1 LSYYFKFFEHK
12 ENTHIMHHAITLE
25 ALRVLDAIDRKGS
38 FGAAAE
44 ALFKVPSALS
54 YTVQKL
60 ESDLGISLFDRS
72 KQKAQ
77 LTTAGRLL
85 LEQGRQLLQAANA
98 IEEAVQ
104 QLESGWETQL
114 RIAIDT
120 VLPIA
125 PLLQQINAFNQLDKR
140 VAITISEEVLGG
152 TWDALIAERCD
163 LALGASGDL
172 PKGIF
177 EYRLMGEVEFVF
189 AVAREHPL
197 HFHNG
202 PVDAAAIAAFP
213 TIVIA
218 DSSLSTPGRSSGLLE
233 SRQIIRV
240 PNAAAKI
247 YAQVMGVGIG
257 FLPKHL
263 IHKEIAQGDLVILD
277 CAVPRPNIPLYIAWR
292 KNNSGKA
299 LQWFADSC
307 NQADWG
313 IKNNLI

>member
-1 LSYYFKFFEHK
+1 
-12 ENTHIMHHAITLE
+12 MHHAITLD

-60 ESDLGISLFDRS
+60 ESDLNINLFDRS
-72 KQKAQ
+72 KQRAQ
-77 LTTAGRLL
+77 LTAAGRLL
-85 LEQGRQLLQAANA
+85 LEQGRQLLQAASA
-98 IEEAVQ
+98 LEEAVQ

-114 RIAIDT
+114 RIAKDT
-120 VLPIA
+120 VLPLA
-125 PLLQQINAFNQLDKR
+125 PLLQQLRAFNLLDKR
-140 VAITISEEVLGG
+140 VAITIGEEVLGG

-197 HFHNG
+197 CLHQG

-213 TIVIA
+213 TIVVA
-218 DSSLSTPGRSSGLLE
+218 DSSLSSPARSSGLLE

-240 PNAAAKI
+240 ANASAKI
-247 YAQVMGVGIG
+247 QAQALGVGVG
-257 FLPKHL
+257 FLAAHMIQAEL
-263 IHKEIAQGDLVILD
+263 DSGELVVLD
-277 CAVPRPNIPLYIAWR
+277 CSVPRPNIPLYLAWR
-292 KNNSGKA
+292 KGNKGKA
-299 LQWFADSC
+299 LAWFVEAC
-307 NQADWG
+307 LAANWFG
-313 IKNNLI
+313 KH

>member
-1 LSYYFKFFEHK
+1 
-12 ENTHIMHHAITLE
+12 MQHAITLD

-44 ALFKVPSALS
+44 ALFRVPSALS

-72 KQKAQ
+72 KQRAQ
-77 LTTAGRLL
+77 LTAAGRML
-85 LEQGRQLLQAANA
+85 LEQGRQLLQTASA

-114 RIAIDT
+114 RIAVDT
-120 VLPIA
+120 VLPLA
-125 PLLQQINAFNQLDKR
+125 PLLQQINAFNLLDKR
-140 VAITISEEVLGG
+140 VAITIGEEVLGG

-189 AVAREHPL
+189 AVAKEHPL
-197 HFHNG
+197 RLHKG
-202 PVDAAAIAAFP
+202 PVDAAAISAFP
-213 TIVIA
+213 TVIIA
-218 DSSLSTPGRSSGLLE
+218 DSSLSAPGRSSGLLE

-240 PNAAAKI
+240 ANAAAKI
-247 YAQVMGVGIG
+247 QAQVLGVGVG
-257 FLPKHL
+257 FLPRHL
-263 IHKEIAQGDLVILD
+263 IQKEIAAGDLIVLD
-277 CAVPRPNIPLYIAWR
+277 CSVPRPNIPLYIAWR
-292 KNNSGKA
+292 KGNKGKA
-299 LQWFADSC
+299 LEWFAEAC
-307 NQADWG
+307 LHTDWFH
-313 IKNNLI
+313 

>member
-1 LSYYFKFFEHK
+1 
-12 ENTHIMHHAITLE
+12 MHHAITLE
-25 ALRVLDAIDRKGS
+25 ALRVLDAIERKGS

-60 ESDLGISLFDRS
+60 ESDLGINLFDRT
-72 KQKAQ
+72 KQRAQ
-77 LTTAGRLL
+77 LTAAGRLL

-114 RIAIDT
+114 RIAKDT
-120 VLPIA
+120 VLPLA
-125 PLLQQINAFNQLDKR
+125 PLLQQINAFNLLDKR

-189 AVAREHPL
+189 AVARDHPL
-197 HFHNG
+197 CLHKG
-202 PVDAAAIAAFP
+202 PVDAAAIQAFP
-213 TIVIA
+213 TIVVA
-218 DSSLSTPGRSSGLLE
+218 DSSLSTPARSSGLLE

-240 PNAAAKI
+240 SHADAKI
-247 YAQVMGVGIG
+247 QAQMMGVGVG
-257 FLPKHL
+257 FLPRHL
-263 IHKEIAQGDLVILD
+263 IQKEILRGDLVVLD
-277 CAVPRPNIPLYIAWR
+277 CTVPRPNIPLYIAWR
-292 KNNSGKA
+292 KNNLGKA
-299 LQWFADSC
+299 LQWFVEAFAKT
-307 NQADWG
+307 NWL
-313 IKNNLI
+313 NL

>member
-1 LSYYFKFFEHK
+1 
-12 ENTHIMHHAITLE
+12 MHHAITLE
-25 ALRVLDAIDRKGS
+25 ALRVLDAIERKGS

-60 ESDLGISLFDRS
+60 ESDLGINLFDRS

-77 LTTAGRLL
+77 LTAAGRLL

-98 IEEAVQ
+98 IEEVVQ

-114 RIAIDT
+114 HIAIDT
-120 VLPIA
+120 VLPLA
-125 PLLQQINAFNQLDKR
+125 PLLQQINAFNLLDKR

-152 TWDALIAERCD
+152 TWDALIANRCD

-177 EYRLMGEVEFVF
+177 EHRLIGEVEFIF
-189 AVAREHPL
+189 AVAKDHPL
-197 HFHNG
+197 QFHKG
-202 PVDAAAIAAFP
+202 AIDAAAIAAFP

-218 DSSLSTPGRSSGLLE
+218 DSSLSTPARSSGLLE

-240 PNAAAKI
+240 PNASAKI
-247 YAQVMGVGIG
+247 QAQIMGIGVG

-263 IHKEIAQGDLVILD
+263 IQTEINNGELIVLD
-277 CAVPRPNIPLYIAWR
+277 CSVPRPNIPLYMAWR

-299 LQWFADSC
+299 LQWFVDSC
-307 NQADWG
+307 EKTNWLN
-313 IKNNLI
+313 I

>member
-1 LSYYFKFFEHK
+1 
-12 ENTHIMHHAITLE
+12 MHHAITLE

-54 YTVQKL
+54 YTIQKL
-60 ESDLGISLFDRS
+60 ESDLGINLFDRS

-85 LEQGRQLLQAANA
+85 LEQGRQLLQAASA

-114 RIAIDT
+114 RIARDT
-120 VLPIA
+120 VLPLA

-140 VAITISEEVLGG
+140 VAITVSEEVLGG
-152 TWDALIAERCD
+152 TWDALITERCD
-163 LALGASGDL
+163 LVLGASGDL

-197 HFHNG
+197 RFHKG
-202 PVDAAAIAAFP
+202 AVDAAAIAAFP

-218 DSSLSTPGRSSGLLE
+218 DSSLSSPGRSSGLLE

-247 YAQVMGVGIG
+247 QAQLMGVGVG

-263 IHKEIAQGDLVILD
+263 IQNEIQREELVILD
-277 CAVPRPNIPLYIAWR
+277 CTVPRPNIPLYIAWR

-307 NQADWG
+307 SKTNWG
-313 IKNNLI
+313 IQK

>member
-1 LSYYFKFFEHK
+1 
-12 ENTHIMHHAITLE
+12 MHHAITLD
-25 ALRVLDAIDRKGS
+25 ALRVLDTIDRKGS

-54 YTVQKL
+54 YTIQKL
-60 ESDLGISLFDRS
+60 ESDLGINLFDRT
-72 KQKAQ
+72 KQRAQ
-77 LTTAGRLL
+77 LTAAGRLL

-114 RIAIDT
+114 RIAKDT
-120 VLPIA
+120 VLPLA
-125 PLLQQINAFNQLDKR
+125 PLLQQINAFNLLDKR

-197 HFHNG
+197 CLHKG
-202 PVDAAAIAAFP
+202 PVDAAAISAFP
-213 TIVIA
+213 TIVMA
-218 DSSLSTPGRSSGLLE
+218 DSSLNSPGRSSGLLE

-240 PNAAAKI
+240 ANVTAKI
-247 YAQVMGVGIG
+247 QAQVMGVGVG

-263 IHKEIAQGDLVILD
+263 IQQELLRGELIELN

-299 LQWFADSC
+299 LQWFVEACCSAEWFIQ
-307 NQADWG
+307 N
-313 IKNNLI
+313 

>member
-1 LSYYFKFFEHK
+1 
-12 ENTHIMHHAITLE
+12 MHHAITLE

-54 YTVQKL
+54 YTIQKL
-60 ESDLGISLFDRS
+60 ETDLGINLFDRS
-72 KQKAQ
+72 KQRAQ
-77 LTTAGRLL
+77 LTAAGRML
-85 LEQGRQLLQAANA
+85 LEQGRQLLQAASA

-114 RIAIDT
+114 RIARDT
-120 VLPIA
+120 VLPLT
-125 PLLQQINAFNQLDKR
+125 PLLQQLNAFNQLDKR
-140 VAITISEEVLGG
+140 VAITLSEEVLGG
-152 TWDALIAERCD
+152 TWDALIAGRCD

-197 HFHNG
+197 RFHKG

-218 DSSLSTPGRSSGLLE
+218 DSSLNSPGRSSGLLE

-247 YAQVMGVGIG
+247 QAQLMGVGVG

-263 IHKEIAQGDLVILD
+263 IQNEIRHGELVVLD
-277 CAVPRPNIPLYIAWR
+277 CSVPRPNIPLYLAWR
-292 KNNSGKA
+292 KNNPGKA
-299 LQWFADSC
+299 LQWFAEAC
-307 NQADWG
+307 LAVDWF
-313 IKNNLI
+313 NNH

>member
-1 LSYYFKFFEHK
+1 
-12 ENTHIMHHAITLE
+12 MHHAITLD

-44 ALFKVPSALS
+44 ALFRVPSALS

-72 KQKAQ
+72 KQRAQ
-77 LTTAGRLL
+77 LTAAGRML
-85 LEQGRQLLQAANA
+85 LEQGRQLLQSASA

-114 RIAIDT
+114 RIAVDT
-120 VLPIA
+120 VLPLT
-125 PLLQQINAFNQLDKR
+125 PLLQQINAFNLLDKR
-140 VAITISEEVLGG
+140 VAITIGEEVLGG

-189 AVAREHPL
+189 AVAKEHPL
-197 HFHNG
+197 RLHKG
-202 PVDAAAIAAFP
+202 PVDAAAISAFP
-213 TIVIA
+213 TVIIA
-218 DSSLSTPGRSSGLLE
+218 DSSLSAPGRSSGLLE

-240 PNAAAKI
+240 ANAAAKI
-247 YAQVMGVGIG
+247 QAQMMGVGVG
-257 FLPKHL
+257 FLPQHL
-263 IHKEIAQGDLVILD
+263 IQTEIASGDLIVLD
-277 CAVPRPNIPLYIAWR
+277 CSVPRPNIPLYMAWR
-292 KNNSGKA
+292 KGNKGKA
-299 LQWFADSC
+299 LEWFAEAC
-307 NQADWG
+307 LRTNWFG
-313 IKNNLI
+313 IN

>member
-1 LSYYFKFFEHK
+1 
-12 ENTHIMHHAITLE
+12 MHHAITLD

-60 ESDLGISLFDRS
+60 ESDLGINLFDRTR
-72 KQKAQ
+72 QRAQ
-77 LTTAGRLL
+77 LTAAGRLL

-114 RIAIDT
+114 RIAKDT
-120 VLPIA
+120 VLPLA
-125 PLLQQINAFNQLDKR
+125 PLLQQINAFNLLDKR

-189 AVAREHPL
+189 AVARAHPL
-197 HFHNG
+197 CLHKG
-202 PVDAAAIAAFP
+202 PVDAAAIQAFP
-213 TIVIA
+213 TIVVA
-218 DSSLSTPGRSSGLLE
+218 DSSLSTPARSSGLLE

-240 PNAAAKI
+240 AHADAKI
-247 YAQVMGVGIG
+247 QAQMMGVGVG

-263 IHKEIAQGDLVILD
+263 IQQEIQRGDLVVLD

-292 KNNSGKA
+292 KGNSGKA
-299 LQWFADSC
+299 LKWFVDAC
-307 NQADWG
+307 AKTNWLN
-313 IKNNLI
+313 I

>member
-1 LSYYFKFFEHK
+1 
-12 ENTHIMHHAITLE
+12 MHHAITLD

-54 YTVQKL
+54 YTIQKL
-60 ESDLGISLFDRS
+60 ESDLGINLFDRTR
-72 KQKAQ
+72 QRAQ
-77 LTTAGRLL
+77 LTAAGRLL

-114 RIAIDT
+114 RIAKDT
-120 VLPIA
+120 VLPFA
-125 PLLQQINAFNQLDKR
+125 PLLQQVNAFNLLDKR

-197 HFHNG
+197 HFHKG
-202 PVDAAAIAAFP
+202 AIDAAAIAAFP

-218 DSSLSTPGRSSGLLE
+218 DSSLSSPGRSSGLLE

-247 YAQVMGVGIG
+247 QAQAMGVGVG

-263 IHKEIAQGDLVILD
+263 IQHELERGDLVILD
-277 CAVPRPNIPLYIAWR
+277 CSVPRPNIPLYLAWR
-292 KNNSGKA
+292 KGNKGKA
-299 LQWFADSC
+299 LEWFVDTC
-307 NQADWG
+307 LKADWF
-313 IKNNLI
+313 NSQH

>member
-1 LSYYFKFFEHK
+1 
-12 ENTHIMHHAITLE
+12 MHHAITLE

-77 LTTAGRLL
+77 LTAAGRLL

-120 VLPIA
+120 VLPLA

-189 AVAREHPL
+189 VVAKDHPL
-197 HFHNG
+197 RFHKG
-202 PVDAAAIAAFP
+202 AIDAAAIAAFP

-218 DSSLSTPGRSSGLLE
+218 DSSLSAPARSSGLLE

-240 PNAAAKI
+240 PNAIAKI
-247 YAQVMGVGIG
+247 QAQIAGVGVG

-263 IHKEIAQGDLVILD
+263 IQNEIASEELIILD
-277 CAVPRPNIPLYIAWR
+277 CSVPRPNIPLYIAWR

-299 LQWFADSC
+299 LQWFVNAC
-307 NQADWG
+307 EQPNWLTHQ
-313 IKNNLI
+313 N

>member
-1 LSYYFKFFEHK
+1 
-12 ENTHIMHHAITLE
+12 MHHAITLD

-60 ESDLGISLFDRS
+60 ESDLGINLFDRTR
-72 KQKAQ
+72 QRAQ
-77 LTTAGRLL
+77 LTAAGRLL

-114 RIAIDT
+114 RIAKDT
-120 VLPIA
+120 VLPLA
-125 PLLQQINAFNQLDKR
+125 PLLQQINAFNLLDKR

-189 AVAREHPL
+189 AVARAHPL
-197 HFHNG
+197 CLHKG
-202 PVDAAAIAAFP
+202 PVDAAAIQAFP
-213 TIVIA
+213 TIVVA
-218 DSSLSTPGRSSGLLE
+218 DSSLSTPARSSGLLE

-240 PNAAAKI
+240 AHADAKI
-247 YAQVMGVGIG
+247 QAQMMGVGVG

-263 IHKEIAQGDLVILD
+263 IQQEIQRGDLAVLD

-292 KNNSGKA
+292 KKNAGKA
-299 LQWFADSC
+299 LEWFANSC
-307 NQADWG
+307 NEANWG
-313 IKNNLI
+313 IQKTETNKPVIA

>member
-1 LSYYFKFFEHK
+1 
-12 ENTHIMHHAITLE
+12 MHHAITLE

-77 LTTAGRLL
+77 LTAAGRLL

-120 VLPIA
+120 VLPLA

-189 AVAREHPL
+189 AVAKDHPL
-197 HFHNG
+197 RFHKG
-202 PVDAAAIAAFP
+202 AIDAAAIAAFP

-218 DSSLSTPGRSSGLLE
+218 DSSLSAPARSSGLLE

-240 PNAAAKI
+240 PNAIAKI
-247 YAQVMGVGIG
+247 QAQIAGVGVG

-263 IHKEIAQGDLVILD
+263 IQNEIASEKLIILD
-277 CAVPRPNIPLYIAWR
+277 CSVPRPNIPLYIAWR
-292 KNNSGKA
+292 KNNSGMA
-299 LQWFADSC
+299 LQWFVNAC
-307 NQADWG
+307 EQLNWFTHQ
-313 IKNNLI
+313 N

>member
-1 LSYYFKFFEHK
+1 
-12 ENTHIMHHAITLE
+12 MHHAITLD

-60 ESDLGISLFDRS
+60 ESDLGINLFDRT
-72 KQKAQ
+72 KQRAQ
-77 LTTAGRLL
+77 LTAAGRLL

-114 RIAIDT
+114 RIAKDT
-120 VLPIA
+120 VLPLA
-125 PLLQQINAFNQLDKR
+125 PLLQQINAFNLLDKR

-189 AVAREHPL
+189 AVARDHPL
-197 HFHNG
+197 CLHKG
-202 PVDAAAIAAFP
+202 PVDAAAIQAFP
-213 TIVIA
+213 TIVMA
-218 DSSLSTPGRSSGLLE
+218 DSSLSSPARSSGLLE

-240 PNAAAKI
+240 AHADAKI
-247 YAQVMGVGIG
+247 QAQMMGVGVG

-263 IHKEIAQGDLVILD
+263 IQQELLRGELIELD
-277 CAVPRPNIPLYIAWR
+277 CAVPRPNIPLYMAWR

-299 LQWFADSC
+299 LKWFVDAC
-307 NQADWG
+307 AKTNWLQQ
-313 IKNNLI
+313 

>member
-1 LSYYFKFFEHK
+1 
-12 ENTHIMHHAITLE
+12 MHHAITLD

-60 ESDLGISLFDRS
+60 ESDLGINLFDRTR
-72 KQKAQ
+72 QRAQ
-77 LTTAGRLL
+77 LTAAGRLL

-114 RIAIDT
+114 RIAKDT
-120 VLPIA
+120 VLPLA
-125 PLLQQINAFNQLDKR
+125 PLLQQINAFNLLDKR

-197 HFHNG
+197 CLHKG
-202 PVDAAAIAAFP
+202 PVDAAAIQAFP
-213 TIVIA
+213 TIVVS
-218 DSSLSTPGRSSGLLE
+218 DSSLSTPARSSGLLE

-240 PNAAAKI
+240 AHADAKI
-247 YAQVMGVGIG
+247 QAQMMGVGVG

-263 IHKEIAQGDLVILD
+263 IQQEIQRGDLVVLD

-292 KNNSGKA
+292 KKKAGKA
-299 LQWFADSC
+299 LEWFANSC
-307 NQADWG
+307 NEANWG
-313 IKNNLI
+313 IQKNRNE

>member
-1 LSYYFKFFEHK
+1 
-12 ENTHIMHHAITLE
+12 MHHAITLE

-54 YTVQKL
+54 YTIQKL
-60 ESDLGISLFDRS
+60 ESDLGINLFDRS

-85 LEQGRQLLQAANA
+85 LEQGRQLLQAATA

-197 HFHNG
+197 RFHKEAI
-202 PVDAAAIAAFP
+202 DAAAIAAFP

-218 DSSLSTPGRSSGLLE
+218 DSSLSSPARSSGLLE

-240 PNAAAKI
+240 PNASAKI
-247 YAQVMGVGIG
+247 QAQVMGVGVG

-263 IHKEIAQGDLVILD
+263 IQQEIERGDLIQLD
-277 CAVPRPNIPLYIAWR
+277 CSVPRPNIPLYMAWR
-292 KNNSGKA
+292 KGHKGKA
-299 LQWFADSC
+299 LQWFVDAC
-307 NQADWG
+307 EKPLWIN
-313 IKNNLI
+313 

>member
-1 LSYYFKFFEHK
+1 
-12 ENTHIMHHAITLE
+12 MHHAITLD

-60 ESDLGISLFDRS
+60 ESDLGINLFDRTR
-72 KQKAQ
+72 QRAQ
-77 LTTAGRLL
+77 LTAAGRLL

-114 RIAIDT
+114 RIAKDT
-120 VLPIA
+120 VLPLA
-125 PLLQQINAFNQLDKR
+125 PLLQQINAFNLLDKR
-140 VAITISEEVLGG
+140 VAITLSDEVLGG

-197 HFHNG
+197 CLHKG
-202 PVDAAAIAAFP
+202 PVDAAAISAFP
-213 TIVIA
+213 TIVMA
-218 DSSLSTPGRSSGLLE
+218 DSSLNSPGRESGLLG

-240 PNAAAKI
+240 ANATAKI
-247 YAQVMGVGIG
+247 QAQLMGVGVG

-263 IHKEIAQGDLVILD
+263 IQQELLRGELIELD

-292 KNNSGKA
+292 KGNSGKA
-299 LQWFADSC
+299 LQWFVEACCSAEWFIQ
-307 NQADWG
+307 N
-313 IKNNLI
+313 

>member
-1 LSYYFKFFEHK
+1 
-12 ENTHIMHHAITLE
+12 MHHAITLD

-60 ESDLGISLFDRS
+60 ESDLGINLFDRS
-72 KQKAQ
+72 KQRAQ
-77 LTTAGRLL
+77 LTAAGRLL

-114 RIAIDT
+114 RIAKDAI
-120 VLPIA
+120 LPLA
-125 PLLQQINAFNQLDKR
+125 PLLQQIKVFNQLDKQ
-140 VAITISEEVLGG
+140 VAITIAEEVLGG

-197 HFHNG
+197 CLHKG
-202 PVDAAAIAAFP
+202 PVDAAAIQAFP
-213 TIVIA
+213 TIVMA
-218 DSSLSTPGRSSGLLE
+218 DSSLSSPARSSGLLE

-240 PNAAAKI
+240 ANAGAKI
-247 YAQVMGVGIG
+247 QAQVMGIGVG
-257 FLPKHL
+257 FLSKHL
-263 IHKEIAQGDLVILD
+263 IQTEINTGDLVVLD
-277 CAVPRPNIPLYIAWR
+277 CSVPRPNIPLYMAWR
-292 KNNSGKA
+292 KGNSGKA
-299 LQWFADSC
+299 LAWFANSC
-307 NQADWG
+307 NEANWG
-313 IKNNLI
+313 IQKTETNKPVIAKR

>member
-1 LSYYFKFFEHK
+1 
-12 ENTHIMHHAITLE
+12 MHHAITLE

-60 ESDLGISLFDRS
+60 ESDLGINLFDRS

-77 LTTAGRLL
+77 LTAAGRLL

-114 RIAIDT
+114 RIARDT
-120 VLPIA
+120 VLPLA
-125 PLLQQINAFNQLDKR
+125 PLLQQISAFNQLDKR
-140 VAITISEEVLGG
+140 VAITLSEEVLGG
-152 TWDALIAERCD
+152 TWDALITERCD

-197 HFHNG
+197 RFHKG

-218 DSSLSTPGRSSGLLE
+218 DSSLSSPGRSSGLLE

-240 PNAAAKI
+240 ANAAAKI
-247 YAQVMGVGIG
+247 QAQILGVGVG

-263 IHKEIAQGDLVILD
+263 IGDEIARGELAILD
-277 CAVPRPNIPLYIAWR
+277 CSVPRPNIPLYIAWR

-299 LQWFADSC
+299 LQWFAESC
-307 NQADWG
+307 CTANWG
-313 IKNNLI
+313 IQKK

>member
-1 LSYYFKFFEHK
+1 
-12 ENTHIMHHAITLE
+12 MHHAITLD

-60 ESDLGISLFDRS
+60 ESDLGINLFDRT
-72 KQKAQ
+72 KQRAQ
-77 LTTAGRLL
+77 LTAAGRLL

-104 QLESGWETQL
+104 QLESGWETRL
-114 RIAIDT
+114 RIAKDT
-120 VLPIA
+120 VLPLA
-125 PLLQQINAFNQLDKR
+125 PLLQQINAFNLLDKR
-140 VAITISEEVLGG
+140 VAITITEEVLGG

-197 HFHNG
+197 CLHKG
-202 PVDAAAIAAFP
+202 PVGAAAIQAFP
-213 TIVIA
+213 TIVVA
-218 DSSLSTPGRSSGLLE
+218 DSSLSTPARSSGLLE

-240 PNAAAKI
+240 AHADAKI
-247 YAQVMGVGIG
+247 QAQTMGVGVG

-263 IHKEIAQGDLVILD
+263 IQKEIQRGDLAVLD
-277 CAVPRPNIPLYIAWR
+277 CSVPRPNIPLYIAWR
-292 KNNSGKA
+292 KGNTGKA
-299 LQWFADSC
+299 LRWFADSC
-307 NQADWG
+307 NEANWG
-313 IKNNLI
+313 IQKNNFK

>member
-1 LSYYFKFFEHK
+1 M
-12 ENTHIMHHAITLE
+12 NHAITLD

-60 ESDLGISLFDRS
+60 ESDLGITLFDRS
-72 KQKAQ
+72 KQRAQ
-77 LTTAGRLL
+77 LTAAGRLL
-85 LEQGRQLLQAANA
+85 LDQGRQLLQAANA

-114 RIAIDT
+114 RIAKDAI
-120 VLPIA
+120 LPLT
-125 PLLQQINAFNQLDKR
+125 PLLQQVNAFNLLDKR

-177 EYRLMGEVEFVF
+177 EYRPMGEVEFVF

-197 HFHNG
+197 CLHRG
-202 PVDAAAIAAFP
+202 PVDAAAIQAFP
-213 TIVIA
+213 TIVMA
-218 DSSLSTPGRSSGLLE
+218 DSSLSSPGRSSGLLE

-240 PNAAAKI
+240 ANADAKI
-247 YAQVMGVGIG
+247 QAQVMGVGVG
-257 FLPKHL
+257 FLPRHL
-263 IHKEIAQGDLVILD
+263 IREHLRSGDLIQLE
-277 CAVPRPNIPLYIAWR
+277 CTVPRPNIPLYIAWR
-292 KNNSGKA
+292 KGNSGKA
-299 LQWFADSC
+299 LQWFAEAC
-307 NQADWG
+307 LRANWR
-313 IKNNLI
+313 L